1 MLITKSLQYQEFI
14 VKNLKEISVF
24 SLEEVIQL
32 IHQGES
38 NRHYAETILNHQSSR
53 SHTIFRIQVNA
64 SQLSAQGDQGLKS
77 STQAYINFIDLAGSE
92 KIGNQSHNLPVDE
105 RFYTKKYISICI
117 FSCKKIS
124 KDRFKESQ
132 SINKSL
138 FFLTRVIAM
147 KTSRLPP
154 QHIPYRNSTLTKI
167 MKLVIY
173 FQCMKKIFY
182 LG

>member
-1 MLITKSLQYQEFI
+1 MQKP
-14 VKNLKEISVF
+14 F
-24 SLEEVIQL
+24 SIIRVVEVILSSGFRSMPLNSVGRGIKVLSVPPRPTLTSQ
-32 IHQGES
+32 
-38 NRHYAETILNHQSSR
+38 ILQEVRNQEIKAILYHLMR
-53 SHTIFRIQVNA
+53 
-64 SQLSAQGDQGLKS
+64 GL
-77 STQAYINFIDLAGSE
+77 YI
-92 KIGNQSHNLPVDE
+92 
-105 RFYTKKYISICI
+105 YIY

-173 FQCMKKIFY
+173 FECMKRSSISGNFRT
-182 LG
+182 LIILCITPNLDHFE